1 MYELLF
7 SSIYVLPFLTHI
19 TVLKGRNKW
28 IEERI
33 LESML
38 PGAREAYLPIEG
50 TDLDTEANQ
59 LVPLSLVGIIP
70 INQSLPDLRSLK
82 YRHERAQDRALDEQ
96 GKATE
101 LYEQGNLSVIVVR
114 SYRRR
119 D

>member
-1 MYELLF
+1 MR
-7 SSIYVLPFLTHI
+7 
-19 TVLKGRNKW
+19 KGRKKW

-70 INQSLPDLRSLK
+70 INPGSKIFEVS
-82 YRHERAQDRALDEQ
+82 A
-96 GKATE
+96 
-101 LYEQGNLSVIVVR
+101 
-114 SYRRR
+114 
-119 D
+119 